1 VLASLNAISGRFRLP
16 AAVALSV
23 CLAAAGL
30 TASNA
35 APQQSQ
41 LEGAKSRLMELER
54 DFELVAEQYNAVTER
69 LTALQATIGRTQAD
83 VDQLSKR
90 MAAKESAAV
99 EIAVTL
105 YKTGSGGTLD
115 AVLSSES
122 LVEMESR
129 LNILS
134 SSQEAQATVFEG
146 LRSDRVELRGKL
158 ADLERAL
165 AKAAATRER
174 LAELRDEI
182 DAKVERQRGEI
193 ARLQRAIARAERRRE
208 ARQAAAAAAAAATAQ
223 RSSAPPPAPRVRSVK
238 ATNPNAQVA
247 VDTALAQVGKPYQWG
262 AAGPNSFDCSGLTMY
277 AWAKAGVSLPHNS
290 GMQYAATPRVDR
302 SDWQPGDLLFFG
314 SPIHHVGMYIGNG
327 QMVAAPYTGAFVSVA
342 SAHRS
347 DYVGAGR
354 PGV

>member
-1 VLASLNAISGRFRLP
+1 MLASLKAISVRFRLS

-23 CLAAAGL
+23 GLAVAGL

-35 APQQSQ
+35 APSQSQ

-83 VDQLSKR
+83 VDQLSNR

-122 LVEMESR
+122 LVEMEAR
-129 LNILS
+129 LNLLS
-134 SSQEAQATVFEG
+134 SSQEAQTTVFEG
-146 LRSDRVELRGKL
+146 LRAGRVELRGKL
-158 ADLERAL
+158 ADLETAQ
-165 AKAAATRER
+165 AKAAATKQR
-174 LAELRDEI
+174 LSELRDEI

-208 ARQAAAAAAAAATAQ
+208 ARQAAAAAAAAAAE
-223 RSSAPPPAPRVRSVK
+223 RSTAPPPAPRVRSVK

-247 VDTALAQVGKPYQWG
+247 VETALAQVGKPYQWG

-290 GMQYAATPRVDR
+290 GMQYAVTARVDS

-314 SPIHHVGMYIGNG
+314 SPIQHVGMYIGNG
-327 QMVAAPYTGAFVSVA
+327 QMVAAPYTGAFVSVS